1 MRYTKEQFIQAVQD
15 SKSYAEVCRQIG
27 LSPKG
32 GNLNTIKK
40 KIILWGLD
48 SSHFTGALW
57 SKGKTFIEDTRIRK
71 TVIQSILKPN
81 SGWSTHAVKQ
91 KLLKEGLKEHKC
103 ENCGLEEWLGQP
115 IPIQLHHINGIRD
128 DHTFENLQILC
139 PNCHA
144 QTDNYCGK
152 KK

>member
-40 KIILWGLD
+40 KIELWGLD
-48 SSHFTGALW
+48 SSHFTGSLW

-71 TVIQSILKPN
+71 TDIQNILKPN

-91 KLLKEGLKEHKC
+91 KLIKEGLKEHKC
-103 ENCGLEEWLGQP
+103 EGCGLEEWLGQP
-115 IPIQLHHINGIRD
+115 IPIQLHHINGIRN

>member
-48 SSHFTGALW
+48 S
-57 SKGKTFIEDTRIRK
+57 
-71 TVIQSILKPN
+71 
-81 SGWSTHAVKQ
+81 
-91 KLLKEGLKEHKC
+91 
-103 ENCGLEEWLGQP
+103 
-115 IPIQLHHINGIRD
+115 
-128 DHTFENLQILC
+128 
-139 PNCHA
+139 
-144 QTDNYCGK
+144 
-152 KK
+152 